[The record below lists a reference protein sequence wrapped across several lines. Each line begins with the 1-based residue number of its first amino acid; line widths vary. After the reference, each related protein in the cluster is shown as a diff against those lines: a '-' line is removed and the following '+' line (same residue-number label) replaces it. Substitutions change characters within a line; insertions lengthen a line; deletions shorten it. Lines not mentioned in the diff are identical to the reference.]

1 MMDNKDLKIIDAS
14 VAKEDL
20 HTSIVVI
27 IHSSGQTQDV
37 KMFCN

>member
-1 MMDNKDLKIIDAS
+1 MMENKDLKSIDVG

-27 IHSSGQTQDV
+27 IHSLGQTQDV